1 MKLPGKA
8 EGNHPAEG
16 DGCHGKRRSAMNYY
30 ERYCGDYQR
39 DTAHLSLAEHG
50 AYTMLLDTYFSV
62 EKPLPEDLASL
73 YRVCRAMTRLEQQA
87 VKAVAG
93 QFFPVSQDDGLRHN
107 QRADREIARARPKIE
122 AARINGRKGGRPP
135 KSASGNAGEIRDGQ
149 SQGSGMPAGLFAALD
164 HETGELPAAF
174 TETHGK
180 PGSEAHQHQPQH
192 QHQHQHQ
199 LQSRPQTQTQTQI
212 QHEFHRQPRQFQEE
226 ASADFK
232 PFKPGETRSMQKGRS
247 QQDSAIHDQE
257 PVLKGDVSYLY
268 QGYQDDGARGNFNS
282 DPLAG
287 MAGAGGSVPGPVPPG
302 ISGSCCKALIS
313 QGVTGCNPH
322 HPTLLALLQAGAT
335 EEEFVQAARN
345 AVDRGKASFPYVIGT
360 VKRQREEAAKLVLHR
375 GRMPDSQ
382 ELLQT
387 ANRAATA
394 GWVPP
399 ELRNTEEAE
408 PAGQAE
414 PRGPVEAGFA
424 EADGRFS
431 SCR

>member
-1 MKLPGKA
+1 
-8 EGNHPAEG
+8 
-16 DGCHGKRRSAMNYY
+16 MNYY

-62 EKPLPEDLASL
+62 EKALPEDLASL

-87 VKAVAG
+87 VKAVAE
-93 QFFPVSQDDGLRHN
+93 QFFPVSQDDGMRHN

-135 KSASGNAGEIRDGQ
+135 KAASGNTGEMRQGQ
-149 SQGSGMPAGLFAALD
+149 SQGSGMPTGLFAAFD
-164 HETGELPAAF
+164 HETGEMLPAAS

-180 PGSEAHQHQPQH
+180 PGGKAHQHQPQH
-192 QHQHQHQ
+192 QHQHPIQHLPQ
-199 LQSRPQTQTQTQI
+199 LPTRI
-212 QHEFHRQPRQFQEE
+212 QHELHRPPRPCEEE
-226 ASADFK
+226 ASVDFK
-232 PFKPGETRSMQKGRS
+232 PCETGSMEKGSPQRHGVWDGAMPGREPGR
-247 QQDSAIHDQE
+247 
-257 PVLKGDVSYLY
+257 GRDVSYPW
-268 QGYQDDGARGNFNS
+268 QGNG
-282 DPLAG
+282 
-287 MAGAGGSVPGPVPPG
+287 AGANDHAGSPASIASMGSSGGSVPGVVPPG

-345 AVDRGKASFPYVIGT
+345 AIARGKPSFPYVLGT
-360 VKRQREEAAKLVLHR
+360 VKRQREEAAKLVLHH
-375 GRMPDSQ
+375 GRMPNSQ
-382 ELLQT
+382 ELLQA

-399 ELRNTEEAE
+399 ELRNAEEAGPAEQTE
-408 PAGQAE
+408 PAGHADAE
-414 PRGPVEAGFA
+414 FA
-424 EADGRFS
+424 EAGGRFS